1 MDKPRQWRKARRQP
15 SGSLCNLPLSSIL
28 TVQSRLHEPA
38 FKVTFDVENTG
49 SVPGTEVCCLFF
61 FDLCHFTD
69 CPQIPQLY
77 IHHPTDA
84 GEPPS
89 ILKGF
94 NNVEVD
100 PGQTEQVTIT
110 LSRYDLSIWDV
121 VAQGWRKPTGTIN
134 FSVGASSRDLRLR
147 GVIPE

>member
-1 MDKPRQWRKARRQP
+1 M
-15 SGSLCNLPLSSIL
+15 NLPSKSRSMWRTQDLFQELRFVRLFLTFAIL
-28 TVQSRLHEPA
+28 WICS
-38 FKVTFDVENTG
+38 
-49 SVPGTEVCCLFF
+49 
-61 FDLCHFTD
+61 
-69 CPQIPQLY
+69 QIPQLY

-100 PGQTEQVTIT
+100 PGQTEQITIT

-121 VAQGWRKPTGTIN
+121 AAQGWRKPTGTIKL
-134 FSVGASSRDLRLR
+134 SVGASSRDLRLR
-147 GVIPE
+147 GVIPK